1 MFAQNVV
8 FFLSVGM
15 HLHFFSV
22 FWATKNMALPRKSD
36 ESSQVF
42 SKFWLSFAMVRTSRL
57 AANEKTVG
65 PQDFILHS
73 WCVSLINP
81 SGSRRTSQAD
91 SNSKHSFLS
100 FR

>member
-57 AANEKTVG
+57 ATRLLA
-65 PQDFILHS
+65 S
-73 WCVSLINP
+73 
-81 SGSRRTSQAD
+81 AD
-91 SNSKHSFLS
+91 TKQIKGLYSKM
-100 FR
+100 RKY